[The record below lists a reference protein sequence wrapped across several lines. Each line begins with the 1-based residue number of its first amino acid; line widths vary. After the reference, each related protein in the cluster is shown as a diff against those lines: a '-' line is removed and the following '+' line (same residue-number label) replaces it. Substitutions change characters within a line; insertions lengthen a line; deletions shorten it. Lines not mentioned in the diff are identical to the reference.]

1 MSQTFLWIEDR
12 KGKSG
17 YNFWKVFLKTLYPD
31 IILESKINNSELIKA
46 VKKLPEKFHIVIV
59 LRFFSDFTE
68 KDMAKMLGIPEGTVK
83 SRINKAKKLL
93 RKEMKCDG

>member
-1 MSQTFLWIEDR
+1 MM
-12 KGKSG
+12 
-17 YNFWKVFLKTLYPD
+17 
-31 IILESKINNSELIKA
+31 
-46 VKKLPEKFHIVIV
+46 KKLFHIVIV

-93 RKEMKCDG
+93 RKEMECDG